1 MSGSVHIGELRT
13 RLSLEVASRTA
24 DGGGG
29 ATLAWS
35 EVASVWA
42 RVTPRSG
49 SESYAQ
55 DRVSGSVTH
64 EIVIRHRSGVTPDMR
79 FSDGTRRFDI
89 KAAFDADGRRHW
101 LTCLVEERDL

>member
-29 ATLAWS
+29 ASLTWS

-42 RVTPRSG
+42 RVTPRTG
-49 SESYAQ
+49 SESFAH
-55 DRVSGSVTH
+55 DRVSGSATH
-64 EIVIRHRSGVTPDMR
+64 EIVIRHRDDVTPDMR
-79 FSDGTRRFDI
+79 FREGARLFDI
-89 KAAFDADGRRHW
+89 KAAFDADGQRHW